1 MADYR
6 KSSVHCHST
15 MCDGRNTLQEMAS
28 AACAQGLT
36 TLGFSGHSY
45 TFFDESYAM
54 SRQNTDRYRQEVEA
68 LKREYAGRIRILC
81 GVEQDYFSRMPTDG
95 YDFVI
100 GSVHYVLHEG
110 TYVPVDNSKEDFI
123 RDVQWYFDGDYLAFC
138 EEYYAQ
144 VAQVLQVTGADVVGH
159 FDLVTKFNEGNALFD
174 ESDPRYVAAS
184 QAALDALIGQG
195 ALFEINT
202 GAVVKGYRSEPYP
215 SVPLLK
221 RIADAG
227 GKVILSSDCHRADK
241 LLAGIPEADALAQRL
256 GLQVVREL

>member
-1 MADYR
+1 MTY
-6 KSSVHCHST
+6 SNFHTHST
-15 MCDGRNTLQEMAS
+15 YCDGASTLRETVD
-28 AACAQGLT
+28 AALQAGCPS
-36 TLGFSGHSY
+36 LGFSGHSY

-54 SRQNTDRYRQEVEA
+54 SRQSTDRYREEVQA
-68 LKREYAGRIRILC
+68 LKREYADRIRILC

-110 TYVPVDNSKEDFI
+110 VYVPVDNSKEDFV
-123 RDVQWYFDGDYLAFC
+123 RDVQWYFGGDYLAFC

-174 ESDPRYVAAS
+174 ENDPRYVAAS
-184 QAALDALIGQG
+184 QAALDALIAQG

-215 SVPLLK
+215 SVSLLK

-241 LLAGIPEADALAQRL
+241 LLAGIPEADTLARSL
-256 GLQVVREL
+256 GLEVVREL